1 MCSLTHF
8 RVTKSASRRLA
19 TVELRPDRSAAG
31 STLLGWLRGP
41 LSKDDSST
49 SQLQLVFGLGALA
62 DTRTQEPDSTECG
75 THHSLATLR
84 RVAAARDRADQIERS
99 AGGCVSDLT
108 IGGASLRMTMTLTKR
123 EAFEAMRCFLA
134 QFNEREPPERRRT
147 IEQIL
152 SWTEIE
158 ADGGTSDPA
167 QWHDWEKAVALAISR
182 LGPSSEG

>member
-1 MCSLTHF
+1 
-8 RVTKSASRRLA
+8 
-19 TVELRPDRSAAG
+19 
-31 STLLGWLRGP
+31 
-41 LSKDDSST
+41 
-49 SQLQLVFGLGALA
+49 
-62 DTRTQEPDSTECG
+62 
-75 THHSLATLR
+75 
-84 RVAAARDRADQIERS
+84 
-99 AGGCVSDLT
+99 
-108 IGGASLRMTMTLTKR
+108 MTMTLTKR

-167 QWHDWEKAVALAISR
+167 QWHDWEEAVALAISR